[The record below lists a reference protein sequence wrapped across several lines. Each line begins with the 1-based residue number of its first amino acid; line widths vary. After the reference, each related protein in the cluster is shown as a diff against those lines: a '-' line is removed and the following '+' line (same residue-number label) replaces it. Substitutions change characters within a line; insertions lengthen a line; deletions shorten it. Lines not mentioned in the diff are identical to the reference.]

1 MLISDGEAWISAGLF
16 LLVSVNSVSSEGKIS
31 QLKLFG
37 ILIVP
42 CLRPERDKCSISL
55 VLSEERTHFWLEQ
68 PFLAGYH
75 WFDTHPSNDWLR
87 VISRGGVCTTRSNK
101 VLASF
106 YLHFGKLAECRKMRM
121 NVAVWECVCVFQF
134 GLGAG
139 RGVESWLMGRDVSV
153 NRRLVTLPDSLAVT
167 GPKAAHKEASLRS
180 VKIILMASHNWTSNV
195 VWQASNPP
203 THLGSCT
210 RVNGAQN
217 PA

>member
-87 VISRGGVCTTRSNK
+87 VISRGGVCATRSNK

-121 NVAVWECVCVFQF
+121 NVAVWECVCVCSS
-134 GLGAG
+134 LGWAQEEG
-139 RGVESWLMGRDVSV
+139 W
-153 NRRLVTLPDSLAVT
+153 NPDWWDGMCLWTVGWWRFPTHSLSLAQRLPT
-167 GPKAAHKEASLRS
+167 RKPRS
-180 VKIILMASHNWTSNV
+180 
-195 VWQASNPP
+195 
-203 THLGSCT
+203 
-210 RVNGAQN
+210 GALKSS
-217 PA
+217 